1 MCSIEITIEMAT
13 MFKSVFKTFGAA
25 LSLLSIGS
33 MASAGSLA
41 EGMADPV
48 VENLVIEEGDD
59 SSIGL
64 LPIVGLL
71 VIAAIIASNGDDGSS
86 KKSGPTK
93 SD

>member
-1 MCSIEITIEMAT
+1 
-13 MFKSVFKTFGAA
+13 MFKTVFNTFGAA

-41 EGMADPV
+41 EGMADPA

-64 LPIVGLL
+64 LPIIGLL
-71 VIAAIIASNGDDGSS
+71 VIVAIIASSGDDDPDPKTESLLG
-86 KKSGPTK
+86 KVVK
-93 SD
+93 